1 MITAAALIAL
11 GYFKVDY
18 SSWLFVVTVIQDLV
32 ICSYFDG
39 VRK

>member
-11 GYFKVDY
+11 GYFEVDY

-32 ICSYFDG
+32 ICSYFERFRG
-39 VRK
+39 

>member
-18 SSWLFVVTVIQDLV
+18 SSWLFVITVIQDLV
-32 ICSYFDG
+32 ICSYFERIKG
-39 VRK
+39 